1 MVICKTF
8 DVCQG
13 SRSEEAALSVMSD
26 EVQFDEFGNLINGNL
41 SDSSDE
47 ESQISPSERHNY
59 ELTEN
64 EDNDNAIVLAED
76 RTYYPTLSSTFDG
89 VETIIATADEKTLND
104 PIVEP
109 YVEKKFMLE
118 ENDLPD
124 TTYSKRYMWEISKV
138 PERIRNVAFCGNI
151 HAGKTSL
158 IDMLVEQTHMF
169 SNQAQQAKQTRL
181 RYTDNHI
188 LEAKRGI
195 SIKSSVMSLLLP
207 DLNDIHT
214 LVNIVDSPGHS
225 NFCDEMAISI
235 RLADVAVLCVDA
247 IESVTKSL
255 ELVIEYALRT
265 RTKMMLVVT
274 KIDRLILELRL
285 SPLDAYYKIRR
296 TIEQVNETI
305 EKYCHDL
312 DTNFEEANLKL
323 SPELGNVCFSSS
335 TFNIIFSLSSFAQKY
350 FESNGLNANPKIS
363 TALFARKLWGDI
375 YYENNKFFVRPK
387 NPIAVAS
394 SRTFI
399 KFILAPIYKMT
410 TASLTLDPP
419 QLRDFAEVNLG
430 LNLKK
435 RVYKLDTKPFMK
447 ELFGSFFGPPSS
459 ALVSCFMKLP
469 SPRTHYN
476 TKMQHLYEGAP
487 SSKII
492 QHVNNCDLEGPL
504 IAYVS
509 KLVDTTDS
517 ENFYALV
524 RVLSGSIKENQLVS
538 LLGESYSLSNQDDYK
553 VQKISKCYL
562 WSGRYKVEVPEL
574 NAGSIGLISGPGI
587 DSFITKS
594 ATIYGQ
600 EMDESW
606 LVFREVDQLFS
617 PVFKVAVQAYNP
629 KDLNK
634 FLDCLKK
641 LHRSYFGCEIKVEDS
656 GEHSIFGF
664 GELYMDCLL
673 HDLRILYGDLEIK
686 VSDPIV
692 KFNETTDS
700 LSKVK
705 LVTKSNNGKNQIS
718 IIAEPLDPEISKDIR
733 NGTLSIKRDTPRKFA
748 KKLRDKYNWDSL
760 AARSVWSFGPG
771 VTGTSIL
778 CDDTLPDEVDKNLLF
793 ELKEFILK
801 GFQWA
806 VREGPLCEEPASDVK
821 FRIIN
826 AQFAEDGADRNG
838 AQIIQMVRKA
848 CHSALLIGDVNL
860 LEPIYHVE
868 TISHVDTLNMLEN
881 FLDKRRGYIFDKER
895 IDGTPLWKVNGFI
908 PVIESVGVETELRLA
923 TQGKAYPQMVF
934 SKWEK
939 VPGNPLDDTA
949 FIPLLKRVPLFSTS
963 RDFMIKTRRRKGL
976 SENVSLQKYVD
987 EDTWEVLQGL
997 GII

>member
-1 MVICKTF
+1 
-8 DVCQG
+8 
-13 SRSEEAALSVMSD
+13 MSD
-26 EVQFDEFGNLINGNL
+26 DVQFDEFGNLINGDL

-47 ESQISPSERHNY
+47 ESQNLSNEINNDQLR
-59 ELTEN
+59 EN
-64 EDNDNAIVLAED
+64 NDNDNAIVLAED

-89 VETIIATADEKTLND
+89 VETIIATEDEKTLND

-118 ENDLPD
+118 ETDLPD
-124 TTYSKRYMWEISKV
+124 TTYSKRYMWEMSKV

-158 IDMLVEQTHMF
+158 VDMLVEQTHMF
-169 SNQAQQAKQTRL
+169 SSKAQEAQEVKQTKL

-188 LEAKRGI
+188 LEVKRGI

-207 DLNDIHT
+207 DQNETYIL
-214 LVNIVDSPGHS
+214 LNIVDSPGHS

-235 RLADVAVLCVDA
+235 RLSDVTVLCVDVV
-247 IESVTKSL
+247 ESVTKSL
-255 ELVIEYALRT
+255 ELVIEYALKT
-265 RTKMMLVVT
+265 GTKMMLVVT

-305 EKYCHDL
+305 EKYCDEL
-312 DTNFEEANLKL
+312 EIDSAEAKLKL
-323 SPELGNVCFSSS
+323 SPELGNVCFSST
-335 TFNIIFSLSSFAQKY
+335 TFNILFSLSSFAQKY
-350 FESNGLNANPKIS
+350 IDSNNFNKNLGMS
-363 TALFARKLWGDI
+363 TELLARKLWGDI
-375 YYENNKFFVRPK
+375 YYESKKFFVKPN
-387 NPIAVAS
+387 NPIAAAS

-399 KFILAPIYKMT
+399 KFILAPIYKMA
-410 TASLTLDPP
+410 TASLTLDPV
-419 QLRDFAEVNLG
+419 QLKRFAELNLG
-430 LNLKK
+430 LDLKK
-435 RVYKLDTKPFMK
+435 RVYKFDTRPFMK

-459 ALVSCFMKLP
+459 ALVSSLMKLP
-469 SPRTHYN
+469 SPRANSN
-476 TKMQHLYEGAP
+476 TKINHLYDGP
-487 SSKII
+487 PNSKLSE
-492 QHVNNCDLEGPL
+492 HANNCDREGPL
-504 IAYVS
+504 IAFVS

-553 VQKISKCYL
+553 LQKISKCYL
-562 WSGRYKVEVPEL
+562 WSGRYKIEVPEL

-587 DSFITKS
+587 DSFITKT
-594 ATIYGQ
+594 ATIYDQGI
-600 EMDESW
+600 EDSW
-606 LVFREVDQLFS
+606 IVFRGVDQLLS

-634 FLDCLKK
+634 FLECLKK
-641 LHRSYFGCEIKVEDS
+641 LHRSYVGCEIKVEDS

-673 HDLRILYGDLEIK
+673 HDLRILYGNLEIK
-686 VSDPIV
+686 VSDPMV
-692 KFNETTDS
+692 KFNESTDS

-705 LVTKSNNGKNQIS
+705 LVTKSNNVKNQIS
-718 IIAEPLDPEISKDIR
+718 IIAEPLDPKICKDIR
-733 NGTLSIKRDTPRKFA
+733 NGTLSFKRDTPRNFA

-760 AARSVWSFGPG
+760 AARSVWSFGPT

-778 CDDTLPDEVDKNLLF
+778 CDDTLPDEVDKKQLL
-793 ELKEFILK
+793 ELKEYILK

-806 VREGPLCEEPASDVK
+806 VREGPLCEEPVSDVK

-826 AQFAEDGADRNG
+826 AQFAEDDADRNG

-848 CHSALLIGDVNL
+848 CHSALLISDVSL
-860 LEPIYHVE
+860 LEPIYHIE
-868 TISHVDTLNMLEN
+868 TISHVDTLNMLEK

-895 IDGTPLWKVNGFI
+895 IDGTPLWKVTGFI

-934 SKWEK
+934 NKWEQ

-949 FIPLLKRVPLFSTS
+949 FIPLLKRVPLLSTS

-987 EDTWEVLQGL
+987 EDTWKVLQGL